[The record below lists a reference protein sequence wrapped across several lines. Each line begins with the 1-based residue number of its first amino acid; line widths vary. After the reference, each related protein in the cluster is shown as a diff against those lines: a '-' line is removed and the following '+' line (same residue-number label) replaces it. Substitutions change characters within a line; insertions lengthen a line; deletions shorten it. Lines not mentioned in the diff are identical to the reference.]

1 MTRKTQIILIRLAFL
16 ILFMAVIASGK
27 MVLWLALF
35 ALTLPAAILFGRLY
49 CGYACPMNTVMV
61 AADALVRKSNGKR
74 REAAAWLKQSW
85 IPWLILAVSVA
96 VLLGS
101 KRLLRVNVPL
111 LPFFVLLSFV
121 LTLFF
126 KPEVFHHFICP
137 FGALQRLFGRWSM
150 RSHHVQADA
159 CIGCKRCEKVCPNL
173 AVRVDA
179 QTRKAVI
186 RPPDCLQCQNC
197 VQVCPT
203 KAIAYRRVENGSH

>member
-1 MTRKTQIILIRLAFL
+1 
-16 ILFMAVIASGK
+16 
-27 MVLWLALF
+27 
-35 ALTLPAAILFGRLY
+35 
-49 CGYACPMNTVMV
+49 MNTVMV
-61 AADALVRKSNGKR
+61 AADALVASRTETARGSSLA
-74 REAAAWLKQSW
+74 EAVLDS
-85 IPWLILAVSVA
+85 WLILAVSVA

-126 KPEVFHHFICP
+126 KPEVFHHAICP

-203 KAIAYRRVENGSH
+203 KAIAYQRVENGSH

>member
-1 MTRKTQIILIRLAFL
+1 MSRKTQITLIRLVFL
-16 ILFMAVIASGK
+16 ILFLAVIISGK
-27 MVLWLALF
+27 MVLWLVLF

-61 AADALVRKSNGKR
+61 AADALVRKSSGKR
-74 REAAAWLKQSW
+74 REAPAWLKQTW
-85 IPWLILAVSVA
+85 IPWLILALSIPI
-96 VLLGS
+96 LLGG
-101 KRLLRVNVPL
+101 KRLLQINIPL

-150 RSHHVQADA
+150 RSHLVQADL
-159 CIGCKRCEKVCPNL
+159 CIGCKKCEKVCPNL
-173 AVRVDA
+173 AVRVDD
-179 QTRKAVI
+179 QTRKANI
-186 RPPDCLQCQNC
+186 RPADCLQCQNC

-203 KAIAYRRVENGSH
+203 HAIAYQRIKK